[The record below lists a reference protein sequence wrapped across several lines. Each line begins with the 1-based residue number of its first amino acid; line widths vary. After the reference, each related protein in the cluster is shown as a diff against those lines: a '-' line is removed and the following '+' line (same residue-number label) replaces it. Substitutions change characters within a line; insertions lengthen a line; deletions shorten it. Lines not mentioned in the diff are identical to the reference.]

1 MYNPAL
7 GTVQR
12 EVRLAST
19 RRCRRR
25 RRLATAAWAQWRD
38 SSIAKRQTVLFA
50 FRELLNARKQEL
62 AEILTSE
69 HGKVLSDALG
79 EIARGMEVVEFA
91 CGLGHLTKGAYSENV
106 STGIDVYTLRS
117 RSASWASSARSTS
130 PPWCRCG
137 SSRSRSPPATR

>member
-1 MYNPAL
+1 M
-7 GTVQR
+7 
-12 EVRLAST
+12 
-19 RRCRRR
+19 
-25 RRLATAAWAQWRD
+25 
-38 SSIAKRQTVLFA
+38 LFA

-106 STGIDVYTLRS
+106 STGIDVYTLRQPLGVVGHHQPLQLPGDGAAVVLLD
-117 RSASWASSARSTS
+117 RARGRQRRDPQALREGPAAPRTGW
-130 PPWCRCG
+130 PRC
-137 SSRSRSPPATR
+137 